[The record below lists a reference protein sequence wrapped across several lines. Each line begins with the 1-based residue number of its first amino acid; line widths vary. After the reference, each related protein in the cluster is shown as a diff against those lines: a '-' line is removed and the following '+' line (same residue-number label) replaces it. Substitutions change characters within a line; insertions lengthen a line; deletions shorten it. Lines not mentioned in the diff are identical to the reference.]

1 MSVATVSTAR
11 GGGHR
16 SAARAVAA
24 GAPAG
29 IVGGLAFGAAMA
41 QLGVLPTVAT
51 LVGLGSS
58 RAGFAVHMA
67 ISAVVGAGFGLMVR
81 RQRCGPSET
90 MFLGA
95 AYGALW
101 WCIGPLTLLPLALGQ
116 APAWEVAAA
125 QREFPSLVGHLLF
138 GVGTALV
145 YVLLHG
151 PGEAGRARQP
161 VGAGTLARGLAAG
174 GAGRRG
180 PGRGPGA
187 TGPRPWPP
195 ARPSGSLQAV
205 MSPRSDQGIGAALVR
220 GQGYGFVAWV
230 VGELTVLPM
239 LADEGL
245 RWSLARPGRASPACP
260 AGCCWARWPRW
271 PAPCWTAWPRC
282 CPPSTCA
289 PTAAPPPAAAC
300 SSAALRGAV
309 AGLLGGAVISQLM
322 LRGAVP
328 EVAERLTGSNGPL
341 AGIAVNLAIGV
352 AIGVSYGL
360 LFRRLGQDVTCAL
373 GWGLSYGFLWW
384 VLGPLT
390 LLPALLG
397 GDPEWS
403 AAAAGGSMSAL
414 AGHLVYGGC
423 LGVAF
428 HLLEAPFGVPWLA
441 RTRAEALRALRRR
454 EELLAATPALSAA
467 AAGHAADGAGRHPRR
482 LRRRAATPPEGVGR
496 SNSW

>member
-1 MSVATVSTAR
+1 MSAAHLSAAR
-11 GGGHR
+11 GGGPG

-29 IVGGLAFGAAMA
+29 VVGGLAFGAAMA

-58 RAGFAVHMA
+58 RAGFAVHVA

-81 RQRCGPSET
+81 RMRCGPSE
-90 MFLGA
+90 MVFLGT

-116 APAWEVAAA
+116 APAWDVAGA
-125 QREFPSLVGHLLF
+125 QREFPSLIGHLLF
-138 GVGTALV
+138 GIGTALAFV
-145 YVLLHG
+145 VLHG
-151 PGEAGRARQP
+151 PGDPGRARNP
-161 VGAGTLARGLAAG
+161 AGAGTLLRGLLAGGALAAALSTVLGGRAPALAAG
-174 GAGRRG
+174 GALGL
-180 PGRGPGA
+180 A
-187 TGPRPWPP
+187 
-195 ARPSGSLQAV
+195 QAV
-205 MSPRSDQGIGAALVR
+205 LSPRSDQGIGAALVR

-230 VGELTVLPM
+230 VGELTVLPL
-239 LADEGL
+239 LAHDGL
-245 RWSLARPGRASPACP
+245 RWSLVEARASFPGLPGWLLLGALAAVARTLLDRLAP
-260 AGCCWARWPRW
+260 LLSSEHLRAYRGATAGSGVLA
-271 PAPCWTAWPRC
+271 
-282 CPPSTCA
+282 
-289 PTAAPPPAAAC
+289 
-300 SSAALRGAV
+300 AALRGAV
-309 AGLLGGAVISQLM
+309 AGLVGGAVISQLM

-328 EVAERLTGSNGPL
+328 EVAERLTGAEGPL
-341 AGIAVNLAIGV
+341 AGISVNLAIGV

-403 AAAAGGSMSAL
+403 AAAAGGSLSAL

-441 RTRAEALRALRRR
+441 RTRAEALAALRRR
-454 EELLAATPALSAA
+454 EELLAATPAL
-467 AAGHAADGAGRHPRR
+467 GAV
-482 LRRRAATPPEGVGR
+482 LLAMLLTVLVATLGA
-496 SNSW
+496 

>member
-1 MSVATVSTAR
+1 MSAATVPTAR
-11 GGGHR
+11 GGGHS

-29 IVGGLAFGAAMA
+29 VVGGLAFGVAMA

-58 RAGFAVHMA
+58 RAGFAVHLA

-81 RQRCGPSET
+81 RQRCGPSEM
-90 MFLGA
+90 MFLGT

-101 WCIGPLTLLPLALGQ
+101 WCIGPLTLQPLVLGQ
-116 APAWEVAAA
+116 SPGWDVAAA
-125 QREFPSLVGHLLF
+125 QRAFPSLVGHLLF

-145 YVLLHG
+145 YVVLHG
-151 PGEAGRARQP
+151 PGDPGRARNP
-161 VGAGTLARGLAAG
+161 ASAGTLLRGLLAGAVAALALESVLGGRAPAIAG
-174 GAGRRG
+174 GVAVGL
-180 PGRGPGA
+180 A
-187 TGPRPWPP
+187 
-195 ARPSGSLQAV
+195 QAAL
-205 MSPRSDQGIGAALVR
+205 SPRSDQGIGAALVR

-230 VGELTVLPM
+230 VGELTVLPL
-239 LADEGL
+239 LADQGL
-245 RWSLARPGRASPACP
+245 RWSLLEARESFPGLPGWLLLGALAAVGRTLLDRLAPLLSSEHLRAYRGTT
-260 AGCCWARWPRW
+260 AGSGVLA
-271 PAPCWTAWPRC
+271 
-282 CPPSTCA
+282 
-289 PTAAPPPAAAC
+289 
-300 SSAALRGAV
+300 AALRGAV

-341 AGIAVNLAIGV
+341 AGIAVNLGIGV

-384 VLGPLT
+384 ILGPLT

-403 AAAAGGSMSAL
+403 ATAAGGSLSAL

-441 RTRAEALRALRRR
+441 RTRAEALAALRRR
-454 EELLAATPALSAA
+454 QELLAATPAL
-467 AAGHAADGAGRHPRR
+467 GALLLAMLLTLLVVTLG
-482 LRRRAATPPEGVGR
+482 A
-496 SNSW
+496 

>member
-1 MSVATVSTAR
+1 MKTPPATLSTAR
-11 GGGHR
+11 GGGHS

-29 IVGGLAFGAAMA
+29 VVGGLAFGAAMA

-58 RAGFAVHMA
+58 KAGFAVHLA

-81 RQRCGPSET
+81 RQRCGPSE
-90 MFLGA
+90 MLFLGA

-101 WCIGPLTLLPLALGQ
+101 WCIGPLTLQPLVLGQ
-116 APAWEVAAA
+116 SPGWDVAAA
-125 QREFPSLVGHLLF
+125 QRAFPSLVGHLLF

-145 YVLLHG
+145 FVVLHG
-151 PGEAGRARQP
+151 PGDPGRARNP
-161 VGAGTLARGLAAG
+161 AGAGTLLRGLLAGAAAALALGSVLGGRAPAIAG
-174 GAGRRG
+174 GAAVGL
-180 PGRGPGA
+180 A
-187 TGPRPWPP
+187 
-195 ARPSGSLQAV
+195 QAV
-205 MSPRSDQGIGAALVR
+205 LSPRSDQGIGAALVR

-230 VGELTVLPM
+230 VGELTVLPL
-239 LADEGL
+239 LADQGL
-245 RWSLARPGRASPACP
+245 RWSLPEARASFPGLPGWLLLGALAAVGRTLLDRLAP
-260 AGCCWARWPRW
+260 LLSSEHLRAYRGSTAGSGVLA
-271 PAPCWTAWPRC
+271 
-282 CPPSTCA
+282 
-289 PTAAPPPAAAC
+289 
-300 SSAALRGAV
+300 AALRGAV

-352 AIGVSYGL
+352 AIGVSYAL

-384 VLGPLT
+384 ILGPLT

-403 AAAAGGSMSAL
+403 ATAAGGSLSAL

-441 RTRAEALRALRRR
+441 RTRAEALAALRRR
-454 EELLAATPALSAA
+454 EELLAATPAL
-467 AAGHAADGAGRHPRR
+467 GALLLAMLLTLLVVTLG
-482 LRRRAATPPEGVGR
+482 A
-496 SNSW
+496 

>member
-1 MSVATVSTAR
+1 MSAATVPTAR
-11 GGGHR
+11 GGGHS

-29 IVGGLAFGAAMA
+29 VVGGLAFGVAMA

-58 RAGFAVHMA
+58 RAGFAVHLA

-81 RQRCGPSET
+81 RQRCGPSEM
-90 MFLGA
+90 MFLGT

-101 WCIGPLTLLPLALGQ
+101 WCIGPLTLQPLVLGQ
-116 APAWEVAAA
+116 SPAWDVAAA
-125 QREFPSLVGHLLF
+125 QRAFPSLVGHLLY

-145 YVLLHG
+145 YVVLHG
-151 PGEAGRARQP
+151 PGDPGRARNP
-161 VGAGTLARGLAAG
+161 ASAGTLLRGLLAGAAAALVLESVLGSRAPAIAG
-174 GAGRRG
+174 GAAVGL
-180 PGRGPGA
+180 A
-187 TGPRPWPP
+187 
-195 ARPSGSLQAV
+195 QAAL
-205 MSPRSDQGIGAALVR
+205 SPRSDQGIGAALVR

-230 VGELTVLPM
+230 VGELTVLPL
-239 LADEGL
+239 LADQGL
-245 RWSLARPGRASPACP
+245 RWSLLEARESFPGLPGWLLLGALAAVGRTLLDRLAPLLSSEHLRAYRGTT
-260 AGCCWARWPRW
+260 AGSGVLA
-271 PAPCWTAWPRC
+271 
-282 CPPSTCA
+282 
-289 PTAAPPPAAAC
+289 
-300 SSAALRGAV
+300 AALRGAV

-341 AGIAVNLAIGV
+341 AGIAVNLGIGV

-384 VLGPLT
+384 ILGPLT

-403 AAAAGGSMSAL
+403 ATAAGGSLSAL

-441 RTRAEALRALRRR
+441 RTRAEALAALRRR
-454 EELLAATPALSAA
+454 EELLAATPAL
-467 AAGHAADGAGRHPRR
+467 GALLLAMLLTLLVVTLG
-482 LRRRAATPPEGVGR
+482 A
-496 SNSW
+496 

>member
-1 MSVATVSTAR
+1 
-11 GGGHR
+11 
-16 SAARAVAA
+16 
-24 GAPAG
+24 
-29 IVGGLAFGAAMA
+29 
-41 QLGVLPTVAT
+41 
-51 LVGLGSS
+51 
-58 RAGFAVHMA
+58 MA
-67 ISAVVGAGFGLMVR
+67 ISAVVGAGFGLLVR
-81 RQRCGPSET
+81 RMRCGPSET
-90 MFLGA
+90 VFLGA

-116 APAWEVAAA
+116 SPAWEVAAA

-145 YVLLHG
+145 FVILHG
-151 PGEAGRARQP
+151 PGDRGWARNP
-161 VGAGTLARGLAAG
+161 AGAGAVARGLAAG
-174 GAGRRG
+174 ALAALALRAVLDGRAPALAAGAALGL
-180 PGRGPGA
+180 A
-187 TGPRPWPP
+187 QV
-195 ARPSGSLQAV
+195 AL
-205 MSPRSDQGIGAALVR
+205 SPRSDQGIGAALVR

-239 LADEGL
+239 LADAGL
-245 RWSLARPGRASPACP
+245 RWSLPEARASFPSLPGWLLLGALIAVTRTLLDRLAP
-260 AGCCWARWPRW
+260 LLSSEHLRAYRGATAGSGVLA
-271 PAPCWTAWPRC
+271 
-282 CPPSTCA
+282 
-289 PTAAPPPAAAC
+289 
-300 SSAALRGAV
+300 AALRGAV
-309 AGLLGGAVISQLM
+309 AGLVGGAVISQLM

-328 EVAERLTGSNGPL
+328 EVAERLTGAEGPL

-403 AAAAGGSMSAL
+403 AAAAGGSLSAL

-441 RTRAEALRALRRR
+441 RTRAEALAALRRR
-454 EELLAATPALSAA
+454 EELLAATPAL
-467 AAGHAADGAGRHPRR
+467 GAVLLAMLLTVLVVTLG
-482 LRRRAATPPEGVGR
+482 A
-496 SNSW
+496 

>member
-1 MSVATVSTAR
+1 MSVARIETAR
-11 GGGHR
+11 GGGHG
-16 SAARAVAA
+16 SAVRAVAA

-29 IVGGLAFGAAMA
+29 VVGGLAFGAAMA

-90 MFLGA
+90 VFLGA

-116 APAWEVAAA
+116 APAWDVAAA
-125 QREFPSLVGHLLF
+125 QREFPSLLGHLLF
-138 GVGTALV
+138 GMGTALV
-145 YVLLHG
+145 FVVLHG
-151 PGEAGRARQP
+151 PGDTGRVRHPVGVGTLVRGLLAGLLAALALRAVLGGRAP
-161 VGAGTLARGLAAG
+161 AVLPGVAVGLA
-174 GAGRRG
+174 
-180 PGRGPGA
+180 
-187 TGPRPWPP
+187 
-195 ARPSGSLQAV
+195 QAAL
-205 MSPRSDQGIGAALVR
+205 SPRSDQGIGAALVR

-230 VGELTVLPM
+230 VGELTVLPL
-239 LADEGL
+239 LADAGL
-245 RWSLARPGRASPACP
+245 LWSLPEARASFPGLPGWLLLGAL
-260 AGCCWARWPRW
+260 AAMTRTLLDRL
-271 PAPCWTAWPRC
+271 APLLSSEHLRAY
-282 CPPSTCA
+282 SG
-289 PTAAPPPAAAC
+289 AAAG
-300 SSAALRGAV
+300 SGVLAAALRGAV

-441 RTRAEALRALRRR
+441 QAAAALRRR
-454 EELLAATPALSAA
+454 EELLAATPALSAVLLA
-467 AAGHAADGAGRHPRR
+467 MLLTVLVVTVGA
-482 LRRRAATPPEGVGR
+482 
-496 SNSW
+496 

>member
-1 MSVATVSTAR
+1 MSAAHLSAAR
-11 GGGHR
+11 GGGPG

-29 IVGGLAFGAAMA
+29 VVGGLAFGAAMA

-58 RAGFAVHMA
+58 RAGFAVHVA

-81 RQRCGPSET
+81 RMRCGPSE
-90 MFLGA
+90 MVFLGA

-116 APAWEVAAA
+116 APAWDVAGA
-125 QREFPSLVGHLLF
+125 QREFPSLIGHLLF
-138 GVGTALV
+138 GIGTALAFV
-145 YVLLHG
+145 VLHG
-151 PGEAGRARQP
+151 PGDPGRARNP
-161 VGAGTLARGLAAG
+161 AGAGTLLRGLLAGGASAAALSTVLGGRAPALAAG
-174 GAGRRG
+174 AALGLA
-180 PGRGPGA
+180 
-187 TGPRPWPP
+187 
-195 ARPSGSLQAV
+195 QAV
-205 MSPRSDQGIGAALVR
+205 LSPRSDQGIGAALVR

-230 VGELTVLPM
+230 VGELTVLPL
-239 LADEGL
+239 LAHEGL
-245 RWSLARPGRASPACP
+245 RWSLVEARASFPELPGWLLLGALAAVARTLLDRLAP
-260 AGCCWARWPRW
+260 LLSSEHLRAYRGATAGSGVLA
-271 PAPCWTAWPRC
+271 
-282 CPPSTCA
+282 
-289 PTAAPPPAAAC
+289 
-300 SSAALRGAV
+300 AALRGAV
-309 AGLLGGAVISQLM
+309 AGLVGGAVISQLM

-328 EVAERLTGSNGPL
+328 EVAERLTGAEGPL
-341 AGIAVNLAIGV
+341 AGISVNLAIGV

-403 AAAAGGSMSAL
+403 AAAAGGSLSAL

-441 RTRAEALRALRRR
+441 RTRAEALAALRRR
-454 EELLAATPALSAA
+454 EELLAATPAL
-467 AAGHAADGAGRHPRR
+467 GAV
-482 LRRRAATPPEGVGR
+482 LLAMLLTVLVATLGA
-496 SNSW
+496 

>member
-1 MSVATVSTAR
+1 MSAATVSTAR
-11 GGGHR
+11 GGGHS

-29 IVGGLAFGAAMA
+29 VVGGLAFGVAMA

-58 RAGFAVHMA
+58 RAGFAVHLA

-81 RQRCGPSET
+81 RQRCGPSEM
-90 MFLGA
+90 MFLGT

-101 WCIGPLTLLPLALGQ
+101 WCIGPLTLQPLVLGQ
-116 APAWEVAAA
+116 SPGWDVAAA
-125 QREFPSLVGHLLF
+125 QRAFPSLVGHLLF

-145 YVLLHG
+145 FVVLHG
-151 PGEAGRARQP
+151 PGDPGRARNP
-161 VGAGTLARGLAAG
+161 ASAGTLLRGLLAGAVAALVLESVLGSRAPAIAG
-174 GAGRRG
+174 GAAVGL
-180 PGRGPGA
+180 A
-187 TGPRPWPP
+187 
-195 ARPSGSLQAV
+195 QAAL
-205 MSPRSDQGIGAALVR
+205 SPRSDQGIGAALVR

-230 VGELTVLPM
+230 VGELTVLPL
-239 LADEGL
+239 LADQGL
-245 RWSLARPGRASPACP
+245 RWSLLEARESFPGLPGWLLLGALAAVGRTLLDRLAPLLSSEHLRAYRGTT
-260 AGCCWARWPRW
+260 AGSGVLA
-271 PAPCWTAWPRC
+271 
-282 CPPSTCA
+282 
-289 PTAAPPPAAAC
+289 
-300 SSAALRGAV
+300 AALRGAV

-341 AGIAVNLAIGV
+341 AGIAVNLGIGV

-384 VLGPLT
+384 ILGPLT

-397 GDPEWS
+397 GDPAWS
-403 AAAAGGSMSAL
+403 ATAAGGSLSAL

-441 RTRAEALRALRRR
+441 RTRAEALAALRRR
-454 EELLAATPALSAA
+454 QELLAATPAL
-467 AAGHAADGAGRHPRR
+467 GALLLAMLLTLLVVTLG
-482 LRRRAATPPEGVGR
+482 A
-496 SNSW
+496 

>member
-1 MSVATVSTAR
+1 MSAAHLSAAP
-11 GGGHR
+11 GGGPD

-29 IVGGLAFGAAMA
+29 VVGGLAFGAAMA

-58 RAGFAVHMA
+58 HVGFAVHMA

-81 RQRCGPSET
+81 RMRCGPSET
-90 MFLGA
+90 VFLGA

-116 APAWEVAAA
+116 APAWNVAGA
-125 QREFPSLVGHLLF
+125 QRAFPSLVGHLLF
-138 GVGTALV
+138 GIGTALAF
-145 YVLLHG
+145 VLLHG
-151 PGEAGRARQP
+151 PGDPGRARNP
-161 VGAGTLARGLAAG
+161 AGAGTMARGLLAG
-174 GAGRRG
+174 GASAAAL
-180 PGRGPGA
+180 GA
-187 TGPRPWPP
+187 VLGSRAP
-195 ARPSGSLQAV
+195 ALAAGAALGLAQALL
-205 MSPRSDQGIGAALVR
+205 SPRSDQGIGAAVVR

-230 VGELTVLPM
+230 VGELTVLPL
-239 LADEGL
+239 LAHEGL
-245 RWSLARPGRASPACP
+245 RWSLVEARASFPGLPGWLLLGALVAVARTLLDRLAP
-260 AGCCWARWPRW
+260 LLSSEHLRAYRGATAGSGVLA
-271 PAPCWTAWPRC
+271 
-282 CPPSTCA
+282 
-289 PTAAPPPAAAC
+289 
-300 SSAALRGAV
+300 AALRGAV
-309 AGLLGGAVISQLM
+309 AGLVGGAVISQLM

-328 EVAERLTGSNGPL
+328 EVAERLTGAEGPL
-341 AGIAVNLAIGV
+341 AGIGVNLAIGV

-403 AAAAGGSMSAL
+403 AAAAGGSLSAL

-441 RTRAEALRALRRR
+441 RTRAEALAALRRR
-454 EELLAATPALSAA
+454 EELLAATPAL
-467 AAGHAADGAGRHPRR
+467 GAV
-482 LRRRAATPPEGVGR
+482 LLAMLLTVLVATVGA
-496 SNSW
+496 

>member
-1 MSVATVSTAR
+1 MSAAQLSAAR
-11 GGGHR
+11 GGGPG

-29 IVGGLAFGAAMA
+29 VVGGLAFGAAMA

-81 RQRCGPSET
+81 RMRCGPSET
-90 MFLGA
+90 VFLGA

-101 WCIGPLTLLPLALGQ
+101 WCVGPLTLLPLALGQ
-116 APAWEVAAA
+116 APAWDVAGA
-125 QREFPSLVGHLLF
+125 QRAFPSLIGHLLF
-138 GVGTALV
+138 GVGTALAF
-145 YVLLHG
+145 VLLHG
-151 PGEAGRARQP
+151 PGDPGRARNP
-161 VGAGTLARGLAAG
+161 AGAGTLLRGLVAGGVSAAALGAVLGSRAPALAAG
-174 GAGRRG
+174 AALGLA
-180 PGRGPGA
+180 
-187 TGPRPWPP
+187 
-195 ARPSGSLQAV
+195 QALL
-205 MSPRSDQGIGAALVR
+205 SPRSDQGIGAAVVR

-230 VGELTVLPM
+230 VGDLTVLPL

-245 RWSLARPGRASPACP
+245 RWSLLEARASFPGLP
-260 AGCCWARWPRW
+260 GWLLAGAVVAVARTLLDRL
-271 PAPCWTAWPRC
+271 APLLSSEHLRAYRGATAG
-282 CPPSTCA
+282 SGVLA
-289 PTAAPPPAAAC
+289 
-300 SSAALRGAV
+300 AALRGAV
-309 AGLLGGAVISQLM
+309 AGLVGGAVISQLM

-328 EVAERLTGSNGPL
+328 EVAERLTGAEGPL
-341 AGIAVNLAIGV
+341 AGIGVNLAIGV

-403 AAAAGGSMSAL
+403 AAAAGGSLSAL

-441 RTRAEALRALRRR
+441 RTRAEALAALRRR
-454 EELLAATPALSAA
+454 EELLAATPAL
-467 AAGHAADGAGRHPRR
+467 GAV
-482 LRRRAATPPEGVGR
+482 LLAMLLTVLVATLGA
-496 SNSW
+496 

>member
-1 MSVATVSTAR
+1 MSVAGVSTAR
-11 GGGHR
+11 GGGHS

-90 MFLGA
+90 VFLGA

-116 APAWEVAAA
+116 GPAWEVAAA

-145 YVLLHG
+145 FVVLHG
-151 PGEAGRARQP
+151 PGDPGRARHP
-161 VGAGTLARGLAAG
+161 VGAGTLLRGLAAG
-174 GAGRRG
+174 GLAAAALAAVLGGGRAPAVAAGAAVG
-180 PGRGPGA
+180 LA
-187 TGPRPWPP
+187 
-195 ARPSGSLQAV
+195 QAAL
-205 MSPRSDQGIGAALVR
+205 SPRSDHGIGAALVR
-220 GQGYGFVAWV
+220 GQAYGFVAWV
-230 VGELTVLPM
+230 AGELTVLPM

-245 RWSLARPGRASPACP
+245 RWSLPEARASFPGLPGWLLLGALAAVSRTLLDRLAP
-260 AGCCWARWPRW
+260 LLSSEHLRAYRGATAGSGVLA
-271 PAPCWTAWPRC
+271 
-282 CPPSTCA
+282 
-289 PTAAPPPAAAC
+289 
-300 SSAALRGAV
+300 AALRGAV

-397 GDPEWS
+397 SGPGWS
-403 AAAAGGSMSAL
+403 AAAAGGSLSAL

-441 RTRAEALRALRRR
+441 RTRAEALAALRRR
-454 EELLAATPALSAA
+454 EELLAATPALSALLLA
-467 AAGHAADGAGRHPRR
+467 MLLTVLVVTLGA
-482 LRRRAATPPEGVGR
+482 
-496 SNSW
+496 

>member
-1 MSVATVSTAR
+1 MSAAHLSAAR
-11 GGGHR
+11 GGGPG

-29 IVGGLAFGAAMA
+29 VVGGLAFGAAMA

-58 RAGFAVHMA
+58 HAGFAVHMA

-81 RQRCGPSET
+81 RMRCGPSE
-90 MFLGA
+90 MVFLGA

-116 APAWEVAAA
+116 APAWDVAGA
-125 QREFPSLVGHLLF
+125 QRAFPSLVGHLLF
-138 GVGTALV
+138 GTGTALAFV
-145 YVLLHG
+145 VLHG
-151 PGEAGRARQP
+151 PGDRGRARNP
-161 VGAGTLARGLAAG
+161 AGVGTLLRGLLAGGVSAAALGAVLGNRAPALAAG
-174 GAGRRG
+174 AALG
-180 PGRGPGA
+180 
-187 TGPRPWPP
+187 
-195 ARPSGSLQAV
+195 LVQV
-205 MSPRSDQGIGAALVR
+205 LLSPRSDQGIGAAVVR

-230 VGELTVLPM
+230 VGELTVLPL
-239 LADEGL
+239 LAHEGL
-245 RWSLARPGRASPACP
+245 RWSLVEARASFPGLPGWLLLGTLVAVARTLLDRLAP
-260 AGCCWARWPRW
+260 LLSSEHLRAYRGATAGSGVVA
-271 PAPCWTAWPRC
+271 
-282 CPPSTCA
+282 
-289 PTAAPPPAAAC
+289 
-300 SSAALRGAV
+300 AALRGAV
-309 AGLLGGAVISQLM
+309 AGLVGGAVISQLM

-328 EVAERLTGSNGPL
+328 EVAERLTGAEGPL
-341 AGIAVNLAIGV
+341 AGIGVNLGIGV

-384 VLGPLT
+384 ILGPLT

-403 AAAAGGSMSAL
+403 AAAAGGSLSAL

-441 RTRAEALRALRRR
+441 RTRAEALAALRRR
-454 EELLAATPALSAA
+454 EELLAATPAL
-467 AAGHAADGAGRHPRR
+467 GAV
-482 LRRRAATPPEGVGR
+482 LLAMLLTVLVATLGA
-496 SNSW
+496 

>member
-1 MSVATVSTAR
+1 MSAAHLSAAR
-11 GGGHR
+11 GGGPG

-29 IVGGLAFGAAMA
+29 VVGGLAFGAAMA

-81 RQRCGPSET
+81 RMRCGPSE
-90 MFLGA
+90 MVFLGA

-116 APAWEVAAA
+116 APAWNVAGA
-125 QREFPSLVGHLLF
+125 QRAFPSLVGHLLF
-138 GVGTALV
+138 GIGTALAF
-145 YVLLHG
+145 VLLHG
-151 PGEAGRARQP
+151 PGDPGRARNP
-161 VGAGTLARGLAAG
+161 AGAGTLLRGLLAGGASAAALGAVLGDRAPVLAAG
-174 GAGRRG
+174 AALGLA
-180 PGRGPGA
+180 
-187 TGPRPWPP
+187 
-195 ARPSGSLQAV
+195 QAIL
-205 MSPRSDQGIGAALVR
+205 SPRSDQGMGAALVR

-230 VGELTVLPM
+230 VGELTVLPL
-239 LADEGL
+239 LAHEGL
-245 RWSLARPGRASPACP
+245 RWSLVEARASFPGLPGWLLLGGLVAVARTLLDRLAP
-260 AGCCWARWPRW
+260 LLSSEHLRAYRGATAGSGVLA
-271 PAPCWTAWPRC
+271 
-282 CPPSTCA
+282 
-289 PTAAPPPAAAC
+289 
-300 SSAALRGAV
+300 AALRGAV
-309 AGLLGGAVISQLM
+309 AGLVGGAVISQLM

-328 EVAERLTGSNGPL
+328 EVAERLTGAEGPL
-341 AGIAVNLAIGV
+341 AGIGVNLAIGV

-403 AAAAGGSMSAL
+403 AAAAGGSLSAL

-441 RTRAEALRALRRR
+441 RTRAEALAALRRR
-454 EELLAATPALSAA
+454 EELLAATPAL
-467 AAGHAADGAGRHPRR
+467 GAVLLAMLLTVLVVTLG
-482 LRRRAATPPEGVGR
+482 A
-496 SNSW
+496 

>member
-1 MSVATVSTAR
+1 
-11 GGGHR
+11 
-16 SAARAVAA
+16 VAA

-29 IVGGLAFGAAMA
+29 VVGGLAFGVAMA
-41 QLGVLPTVAT
+41 QLGVLPAVAT

-58 RAGFAVHMA
+58 RAGFAVHLA

-81 RQRCGPSET
+81 RQRCGPSEM
-90 MFLGA
+90 MFLGT

-101 WCIGPLTLLPLALGQ
+101 WCIGPLTLQPLVLGQ
-116 APAWEVAAA
+116 SPGWDVAAA
-125 QREFPSLVGHLLF
+125 QRAFPSLVGHLLF

-145 YVLLHG
+145 FVVLHG
-151 PGEAGRARQP
+151 PGDPGRARNP
-161 VGAGTLARGLAAG
+161 ASAGTLLRGLLAGAVAALVLESVLGSRAPAIAG
-174 GAGRRG
+174 GAAVGL
-180 PGRGPGA
+180 A
-187 TGPRPWPP
+187 
-195 ARPSGSLQAV
+195 QAAL
-205 MSPRSDQGIGAALVR
+205 SPRSDQGIGAALVR

-230 VGELTVLPM
+230 VGELTVLPL
-239 LADEGL
+239 LADQGL
-245 RWSLARPGRASPACP
+245 RWSLLEARESFPGLPGWLLLGALAAVGRTLLDRLAPLLSSEHLRAYRGTT
-260 AGCCWARWPRW
+260 AGSGVLA
-271 PAPCWTAWPRC
+271 
-282 CPPSTCA
+282 
-289 PTAAPPPAAAC
+289 
-300 SSAALRGAV
+300 AALRGAV

-341 AGIAVNLAIGV
+341 AGIAVNLGIGV

-384 VLGPLT
+384 ILGPLT

-403 AAAAGGSMSAL
+403 ATAAGGSLSAL

-441 RTRAEALRALRRR
+441 RTRAEALAALRRR
-454 EELLAATPALSAA
+454 QELLAATPAL
-467 AAGHAADGAGRHPRR
+467 GALLLAMLLTLLVVTLG
-482 LRRRAATPPEGVGR
+482 A
-496 SNSW
+496 

>member
-1 MSVATVSTAR
+1 MSAATVSTAR
-11 GGGHR
+11 GGGHS

-29 IVGGLAFGAAMA
+29 VVGGLAFGVAMA

-58 RAGFAVHMA
+58 RAGFAVHLA

-81 RQRCGPSET
+81 RQRCGPSEM
-90 MFLGA
+90 MFLGT

-101 WCIGPLTLLPLALGQ
+101 WCIGPLTLQPLILGQ
-116 APAWEVAAA
+116 SPGWDVAAA
-125 QREFPSLVGHLLF
+125 QRAFPSLVGHLLY

-145 YVLLHG
+145 YVVLHG
-151 PGEAGRARQP
+151 PGDPGRARNP
-161 VGAGTLARGLAAG
+161 ASAGTLLRGLLAGAVAALVLESVLGSRAPAIAG
-174 GAGRRG
+174 GAAVGL
-180 PGRGPGA
+180 A
-187 TGPRPWPP
+187 
-195 ARPSGSLQAV
+195 QAAL
-205 MSPRSDQGIGAALVR
+205 SPRSDQGIGAALVR

-230 VGELTVLPM
+230 VGELTVLPL
-239 LADEGL
+239 LADQGL
-245 RWSLARPGRASPACP
+245 RWSLLEARESFPGLPGWLLLGALAAVGRTLLDRLAPLLSSEHLRAYRGTT
-260 AGCCWARWPRW
+260 AGSGVLA
-271 PAPCWTAWPRC
+271 
-282 CPPSTCA
+282 
-289 PTAAPPPAAAC
+289 
-300 SSAALRGAV
+300 AALRGAV

-341 AGIAVNLAIGV
+341 AGIAVNLGIGV

-384 VLGPLT
+384 ILGPLT

-403 AAAAGGSMSAL
+403 ATAAGGSLSAL

-441 RTRAEALRALRRR
+441 RTRAEALAALRRR
-454 EELLAATPALSAA
+454 EELLAATPAL
-467 AAGHAADGAGRHPRR
+467 GALLLAMLLTLLVVTLG
-482 LRRRAATPPEGVGR
+482 A
-496 SNSW
+496 

>member
-1 MSVATVSTAR
+1 MSVATDSAAPEA
-11 GGGHR
+11 GHG

-90 MFLGA
+90 VFLGA

-101 WCIGPLTLLPLALGQ
+101 WCIGPLTLLPLALGKP
-116 APAWEVAAA
+116 PAWELAAA
-125 QREFPSLVGHLLF
+125 QREFPSLIGHLLF

-145 YVLLHG
+145 FVILHG
-151 PGEAGRARQP
+151 PGDHAGPARRHP
-161 VGAGTLARGLAAG
+161 AGMGMLLRGALAGGLAALALRG
-174 GAGRRG
+174 VLDGRVPVVAVGAVIG
-180 PGRGPGA
+180 
-187 TGPRPWPP
+187 
-195 ARPSGSLQAV
+195 LVQAV
-205 MSPRSDQGIGAALVR
+205 LSPRSDQGIGAALVR

-239 LADEGL
+239 LGDAGL
-245 RWSLARPGRASPACP
+245 RWSLVEARASFPSLPGWLLLGALAAVARTVLDRLAPLLSSEHLPAYRGAT
-260 AGCCWARWPRW
+260 AG
-271 PAPCWTAWPRC
+271 
-282 CPPSTCA
+282 SGVL
-289 PTAAPPPAAAC
+289 AAA
-300 SSAALRGAV
+300 ARGAV

-328 EVAERLTGSNGPL
+328 EVAERLTGSTGPL

-397 GDPEWS
+397 GDPEWT
-403 AAAAGGSMSAL
+403 AAAAGGALSAL

-441 RTRAEALRALRRR
+441 RTRAEAVAARRRR
-454 EELLAATPALSAA
+454 EELLAATPALSALLLA
-467 AAGHAADGAGRHPRR
+467 MLLTLLVVTTGA
-482 LRRRAATPPEGVGR
+482 
-496 SNSW
+496 